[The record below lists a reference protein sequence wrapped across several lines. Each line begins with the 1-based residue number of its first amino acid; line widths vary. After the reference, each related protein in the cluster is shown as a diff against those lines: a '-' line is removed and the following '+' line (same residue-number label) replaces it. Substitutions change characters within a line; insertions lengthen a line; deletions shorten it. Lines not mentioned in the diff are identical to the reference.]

1 MSAERCEQIEQILSE
16 AFSPSKLLIRDQ
28 SHLHAGHAGAREGKG
43 HFAVNIVAE
52 VFSDSSRLERHRLIF
67 DALGDMMQSDI
78 HALTITAQTPDEANS
93 L

>member
-1 MSAERCEQIEQILSE
+1 MSTERCKQIEQILAT
-16 AFSPSKLLIRDQ
+16 AFAPSKLLIRDQ
-28 SHLHAGHAGAREGKG
+28 SHLHAGHAGARDGKG

-52 VFSDSSRLERHRLIF
+52 VFANSSRLERHRLIF
-67 DALGDMMQSDI
+67 DALGDMMNSDI

>member
-1 MSAERCEQIEQILSE
+1 MTAERCNQIERILSE
-16 AFSPSKLLIRDQ
+16 TFTPSKLLVRDQ
-28 SHLHAGHAGAREGKG
+28 SHLHAGHAGARDGKG

-52 VFSDSSRLERHRLIF
+52 VFAKSSRLERHRLIF
-67 DALGDMMQSDI
+67 DALGDMMDMDI